1 MNEALSF
8 DQAISVGSALR
19 IKRIRMLLT
28 RQEMAAMAGVT
39 EKDIELFE
47 SSQYI
52 NPIAKHK
59 LLRTSDLVKW
69 ISDKPKTVFRTTP
82 TVYPF

>member
-8 DQAISVGSALR
+8 DQALSLGSALR
-19 IKRIRMLLT
+19 IQRILTLLPKREL
-28 RQEMAAMAGVT
+28 AAMAGVT
-39 EKDIELFE
+39 EQEVELFE

-59 LLRTSDLVKW
+59 LLRTFDLVKW
-69 ISDKPKTVFRTTP
+69 INDKPKMLFKTP
-82 TVYPF
+82 IIYPF